1 MVPPVKHFEPTLT
14 TQHYSLIIFILHICI
29 NYFIRP
35 LPHASLFIWTKIFSL
50 LFGLPPADRWKRSPK
65 TLFFSMKATLMYSC
79 GWMKIKGR
87 FFKTITSRV
96 IKVGN
101 VFNATCGRG
110 FFGKPGKNLRLQIKT
125 DTWRQGLSYT
135 LGQVI
140 WRTWM
145 TTLGVF
151 TSYHRGIP
159 NTISW
164 GAPLENV
171 GEWCALWIWPPTFC
185 TEKREF

>member
-1 MVPPVKHFEPTLT
+1 MSEEKRLPFAGYTTHWLYLNYTFVSTTLLGPFRTHLFLFERRFFRYCLAYRLPTAEND
-14 TQHYSLIIFILHICI
+14 H
-29 NYFIRP
+29 R
-35 LPHASLFIWTKIFSL
+35 
-50 LFGLPPADRWKRSPK
+50 KRF
-65 TLFFSMKATLMYSC
+65 FFSMKATLMYSC
-79 GWMKIKGR
+79 GWMKITGR

-110 FFGKPGKNLRLQIKT
+110 FFGKPGKNLRLQINT